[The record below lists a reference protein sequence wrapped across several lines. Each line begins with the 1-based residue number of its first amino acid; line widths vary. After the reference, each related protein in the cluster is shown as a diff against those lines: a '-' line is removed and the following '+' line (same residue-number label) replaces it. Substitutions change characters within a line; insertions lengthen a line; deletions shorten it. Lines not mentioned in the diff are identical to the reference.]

1 MLPFS
6 FFFSKVRKERRKKNV
21 LYCFSVKKMKY
32 VELTGSNGDT
42 IKLYIGKCHLSNYEE
57 QDNTTHQMSIRIDE
71 LPDDLATQVP
81 YSSSSDTYTWPSPT
95 SQYINL
101 SGNAMDKRSITI
113 ESNKKQGDYTNT
125 VDITTGVTGTL
136 RTFLKMYLA
145 DTNYGI
151 SLFISSLFNGYRTKF
166 AKTTKTPY
174 SNSINYCYL
183 LYDEDLVRYNLLG
196 LNGIK
201 TYYDNSNGYSYITSE
216 NKSNYYL
223 YTGGIV
229 FVNFWSKPSVGVE
242 YPAFRRHP
250 PLATANCPIDL
261 TDDNL
266 NNYAFLITPFTFWEA
281 DGYINGF
288 VGYDNGTSLS
298 GAIGASII
306 NEMFCLEQG
315 MLNNLKEDEPEPEPE
330 KGEGPMI
337 GPLETGMVKMYTTEG
352 NAAGIQDIK
361 NVGKGVFAKDF
372 MDALSNYW
380 NAPAEG
386 IVNFQLF
393 PFDLSTMKDASGNAI
408 VNTTKEIVAIYGVAL
423 PSGATMETL
432 NNEYAVYDCGSL
444 NCPVG
449 EGYFYNHS
457 PYTKASLFLPYCGDC
472 PIDIDDFIG
481 GYIHIKMIIDLYN
494 GNIVYE
500 VYKKETA
507 DATEEDLQYRFSGNV
522 SYSIP
527 LTGRDWGSTYAS
539 AIQAGA
545 SLVASVI

>member
-1 MLPFS
+1 
-6 FFFSKVRKERRKKNV
+6 
-21 LYCFSVKKMKY
+21 MKY
-32 VELTGSNGDT
+32 VELTGSNGDI

-57 QDNTTHQMSIRIDE
+57 QDSATHQMSIRIDE
-71 LPDDLATQVP
+71 LPDDLATQIP
-81 YSSSSDTYTWPSPT
+81 YSSSSDTYSWPSPT
-95 SQYINL
+95 SQYINVY
-101 SGNAMDKRSITI
+101 GNEEDKRNIIIT
-113 ESNKKQGDYTNT
+113 SNKKQGDYTNT
-125 VDITTGVTGTL
+125 WDLPYGVSGIL
-136 RTFLKMYLA
+136 RTYLSMMLE
-145 DTNYGI
+145 DTKFAI
-151 SLFISSLFNGYRTKF
+151 SLFDSYLFNGYRTKF
-166 AKTTKTPY
+166 ARTTRTPY
-174 SNSINYCYL
+174 STAINYCYL

-196 LNGIK
+196 FNNGK
-201 TYYDNSNGYSYITSE
+201 AYYDDSNGYSYITSE
-216 NKSNYYL
+216 NKSNYFL
-223 YTGGIV
+223 YNGGIV

-242 YPAFRRHP
+242 YPAFRKSDSFSG
-250 PLATANCPIDL
+250 ANCPVEL

-266 NNYAFLITPFTFWEA
+266 NNYAFLITPFTFWEEN
-281 DGYINGF
+281 GYIT
-288 VGYDNGTSLS
+288 GYEGKNKGIRPALEISEDSM
-298 GAIGASII
+298 

-315 MLNNLKEDEPEPEPE
+315 MLNNLKEDEPE

-352 NAAGIQDIK
+352 NQAGIQDIK

-408 VNTTKEIVAIYGVAL
+408 VNTTKQIVAIYGVSL

-444 NCPVG
+444 ICPLG

-481 GYIHIKMIIDLYN
+481 AYIHIKMIIDLYN

-500 VYKKETA
+500 VYKKEPT
-507 DATEEDLQYRFSGNV
+507 DATEEHLQYRFSGNV

-545 SLVASVI
+545 SLVASLI